1 MALIECAE
9 SLSSSTKAKL
19 QDAGILYVSEVVA
32 LLSSTGYRAG
42 DDGDGKPAS
51 ALRYLSTVLKH
62 HVSPSDPRAP
72 RRLRRDAG
80 GDDRGAVNDQGEPAS
95 VSCSIETTVPSN
107 LCKETEA
114 SRFLNLTED
123 EMREIVEMATRA
135 TVGADGEH
143 KGGNDTA
150 FSAQGRD
157 SVHGVMSSLPPRPPA
172 CLSRSADSAPET
184 RVHAHKGG
192 SRSGAIPGCRTVRE
206 MHAEFQAR
214 QAQGFPTHVTTF
226 SRELDGVLGGGVP
239 VGGVT
244 EISGPP
250 GVGKTQLLMQ
260 LAVSC
265 AMPVEFGGMGGACL
279 FVDTE
284 GSFVAERLEQMA
296 TAAVSLVRAILL
308 TQPQPP
314 RNETTM
320 APSSDARLS
329 RESPKKRGRSPP
341 LDPRKALRSH
351 GHCTGLGAASGI
363 QEEFTVESVLQR
375 VHYIRV
381 TDLVGLLAL
390 LHSLP
395 SWFEEERTAEA
406 KSVATSGTAETPT
419 HSSGPGDSSAN
430 SARAAVRM
438 VLIDSIALPFRSSD
452 DFHRE
457 GLMSSTG
464 SGEDSAMHL
473 LGDPGRIAAHNGPLS
488 QFPNRLL
495 SKHGL
500 WRRSR
505 LLFQCSTLL
514 ERLAATFQLAIVVT
528 NHMTT
533 KVLHG
538 TAFNGTE
545 NGSSAEGSGCS
556 APNSAANGGQ
566 RRQSVLVPALGDAWG
581 QGLSTRLL
589 LSFHHYDVPACS
601 FVDRPSSPTAAAACT
616 EDVVYSLSS
625 QQQQLP
631 TSLRSVVQHRVV
643 RVLKCSGQ
651 PRRETCFA
659 VTSKGIR
666 DARRDMVSKRVA
678 KATGAGESRE

>member
-95 VSCSIETTVPSN
+95 VSRSIETTVPSN

-135 TVGADGEH
+135 T
-143 KGGNDTA
+143 
-150 FSAQGRD
+150 
-157 SVHGVMSSLPPRPPA
+157 
-172 CLSRSADSAPET
+172 
-184 RVHAHKGG
+184 GG

-351 GHCTGLGAASGI
+351 GHYTGLGAASGI

-473 LGDPGRIAAHNGPLS
+473 LGDTGRIAAHNGLLS

-666 DARRDMVSKRVA
+666 DARRDMVSQRVA

>member
-9 SLSSSTKAKL
+9 SLSSSTKGKL

-32 LLSSTGYRAG
+32 LLSSTGYGAG
-42 DDGDGKPAS
+42 SDGDGKPAS
-51 ALRYLSTVLKH
+51 ALRHLSTVWKH
-62 HVSPSDPRAP
+62 YVSPSDPRGTRRP
-72 RRLRRDAG
+72 RRDTS
-80 GDDRGAVNDQGEPAS
+80 GDDLGGFDGQGEPAS
-95 VSCSIETTVPSN
+95 ASLSIEATAPSN
-107 LCKETEA
+107 YHKEAEA

-123 EMREIVEMATRA
+123 EMREIVEMAARA
-135 TVGADGEH
+135 AVGADGEH
-143 KGGNDTA
+143 EGGKDTA
-150 FSAQGRD
+150 SSARERD
-157 SVHGVMSSLPPRPPA
+157 FVHGVMSSSPPRAPA
-172 CLSRSADSAPET
+172 FSSRSADSAPKARE
-184 RVHAHKGG
+184 HAHKSD

-206 MHAEFQAR
+206 MHAEFQAC

-279 FVDTE
+279 YVDTE

-308 TQPQPP
+308 TQPQRP
-314 RNETTM
+314 RNETTV
-320 APSSDARLS
+320 APSSDARLP

-341 LDPRKALRSH
+341 RDPQKTSRSH
-351 GHCTGLGAASGI
+351 GDCTDFSAAPGI
-363 QEEFTVESVLQR
+363 QAEFTVESVLQR

-381 TDLVGLLAL
+381 TDLAGLLAL

-395 SWFEEERTAEA
+395 SWFEEERIAEA
-406 KSVATSGTAETPT
+406 KNVARSSAADTPT
-419 HSSGPGDSSAN
+419 HSSGQDNSSSN
-430 SARAAVRM
+430 SADAAVRM
-438 VLIDSIALPFRSSD
+438 VLIDSIALPFRSFD
-452 DFHRE
+452 DFHRD

-464 SGEDSAMHL
+464 SGGDNAVHL
-473 LGDPGRIAAHNGPLS
+473 LGYTGMSAVHNGLPLQS
-488 QFPNRLL
+488 PNRLL

-533 KVLHG
+533 KMLHG
-538 TAFNGTE
+538 TTVNGT
-545 NGSSAEGSGCS
+545 SAEGSGYS
-556 APNSAANGGQ
+556 APNGEVSAGQ
-566 RRQSVLVPALGDAWG
+566 LRQSVLIPALGDAWG

-601 FVDRPSSPTAAAACT
+601 FVDRPTSPTAATECM

-625 QQQQLP
+625 RQQQP
-631 TSLRSVVQHRVV
+631 KTSLRSVVQHRVV

-666 DARRDMVSKRVA
+666 DARRDIVSQRVSKA
-678 KATGAGESRE
+678 IGAREPHE

>member
-19 QDAGILYVSEVVA
+19 QDAGILYVSEVVS

-42 DDGDGKPAS
+42 DEGDSKPAS
-51 ALRYLSTVLKH
+51 ALRHLSTALKH
-62 HVSPSDPRAP
+62 HMSPSDPRAP

-80 GDDRGAVNDQGEPAS
+80 GDDRGALGGQAEPAS
-95 VSCSIETTVPSN
+95 VSRSIETTAPST
-107 LCKETEA
+107 LRKDTEA

-123 EMREIVEMATRA
+123 EMREIVEMAARA

-150 FSAQGRD
+150 SSAQGSD
-157 SVHGVMSSLPPRPPA
+157 SIHDVMSSLPPRAPV

-184 RVHAHKGG
+184 CERAHRGDR
-192 SRSGAIPGCRTVRE
+192 RSGAIPGCRTVRE

-214 QAQGFPTHVTTF
+214 QAQGFSTHVTTF
-226 SRELDGVLGGGVP
+226 SGELDGVLGGGVP

-314 RNETTM
+314 QHETTV

-329 RESPKKRGRSPP
+329 QESPKKRGRSPP
-341 LDPRKALRSH
+341 LDSRKASRSH
-351 GHCTGLGAASGI
+351 GHCTDLGAAPGI
-363 QEEFTVESVLQR
+363 QAEFTVESVLQR

-381 TDLVGLLAL
+381 TDLAGLLAL

-406 KSVATSGTAETPT
+406 KSVGTSGTADTPT
-419 HSSGPGDSSAN
+419 RSSGQGDSSVN
-430 SARAAVRM
+430 SARAAVQM
-438 VLIDSIALPFRSSD
+438 VLIDSIALPFRSSE

-464 SGEDSAMHL
+464 SSGDSAMHL
-473 LGDPGRIAAHNGPLS
+473 LVDTGRSAAHNSLFLQS
-488 QFPNRLL
+488 PNRLL

-514 ERLAATFQLAIVVT
+514 EGLAATFQLAIVVT

-538 TAFNGTE
+538 TAANGTA
-545 NGSSAEGSGCS
+545 NGSSAEESGCS
-556 APNSAANGGQ
+556 APNSEENAGQ

-601 FVDRPSSPTAAAACT
+601 FADRPTSPSAATECT

-631 TSLRSVVQHRVV
+631 TSLRRVVQHRVV

-666 DARRDMVSKRVA
+666 DARRDMVSQRVA
-678 KATGAGESRE
+678 TAIRGREPHK